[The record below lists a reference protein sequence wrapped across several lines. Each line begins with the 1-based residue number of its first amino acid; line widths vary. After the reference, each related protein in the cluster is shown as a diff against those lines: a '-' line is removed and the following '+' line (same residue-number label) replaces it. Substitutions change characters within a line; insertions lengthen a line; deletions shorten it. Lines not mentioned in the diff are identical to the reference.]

1 MPLDSTTV
9 LVVASLASAAA
20 AGLGL
25 ERRRQIRSRR
35 AQAEAREAGLSEP
48 VTLHPVIDSSKCVAC
63 GSCVEACPEDR
74 VLAVMD
80 GHAQLVN
87 ASHCVGHGRCEAAC
101 PTGAIT
107 LVFGTA
113 EKGVEVPL
121 LDGNLQTSTPGIYV
135 AGELGGFG
143 LIRTAV
149 NQGVQAVRSLARDL
163 PPRTGGRGVDVAI
176 VGAGPA
182 GIAAALA
189 ARERGLGHMILDQD
203 GLGGSALHYPRR
215 KLVMTSAVQMPIV
228 GSLEG
233 REISKEQL
241 LDFWQGAIRKA
252 GLVLRAPARV
262 TSVER
267 DGDGFRVVS
276 DAGVVEA
283 RRVVLALG
291 RRGTPRKLGVPGE
304 DLPKV
309 AYRLIEPEQFRG
321 GRVLVVGGGNSAVEA
336 AISLAESGA
345 RTVLSYRGDKLG
357 RVAPANQRRL
367 EAASRSGLDVAL
379 GSRVTSIRE
388 DEVTLVESK
397 GQRVLPN
404 DQVFILIGGDLP
416 TQFLERIGVATV
428 TYYGEAPRAPRGNGR

>member
-9 LVVASLASAAA
+9 LVVASLASVAA
-20 AGLGL
+20 AGFGL
-25 ERRRQIRSRR
+25 ERRRQNHSRR
-35 AQAEAREAGLSEP
+35 AQEEARESGLSEP
-48 VTLHPVIDSSKCVAC
+48 VTLHPVIDVSKCVAC

-74 VLAVMD
+74 VLAVME

-113 EKGVEVPL
+113 DKGVEVPL
-121 LDGNLQTSTPGIYV
+121 LDENLQTSTPGIYV
-135 AGELGGFG
+135 VGELGGFG

-149 NQGVQAVRSLARDL
+149 NQGVQAVRNLARDL
-163 PPRTGGRGVDVAI
+163 PPRNGARGVDVAI

-182 GIAAALA
+182 GIAA
-189 ARERGLGHMILDQD
+189 RERDLTHVILDQD

-215 KLVMTSAVQMPIV
+215 KLVMTSPVQLPLV
-228 GSLEG
+228 GALEG
-233 REISKEQL
+233 REISKEAL
-241 LDFWQGAIRKA
+241 LDFWKRAIQKA
-252 GLVLRAPARV
+252 GLALRAPAKV
-262 TSVER
+262 TSVEKG
-267 DGDGFRVVS
+267 GDGFRVVS
-276 DAGVVEA
+276 DGGVVEA

-309 AYRLIEPEQFRG
+309 AYRLIEPDQFRG
-321 GRVLVVGGGNSAVEA
+321 ERVLVVGGGNSAVEA

-367 EAASRSGLDVAL
+367 EAAGGSGLEIAL
-379 GSRVTSIRE
+379 GSRVTAIGER
-388 DEVTLVESK
+388 EVTLAESS

-404 DQVFILIGGDLP
+404 DQVVVLIGGDLP
-416 TQFLERIGVATV
+416 SQFLEKIGVTTV
-428 TYYGEAPRAPRGNGR
+428 TYYGEAPRPPKGNGR